1 MGAFVSRIVERN
13 MKSNQD
19 FMLEMNRITV
29 IETSKMC

>member
-1 MGAFVSRIVERN
+1 MGAFVSRVVEKN

-29 IETSKMC
+29 ILIC

>member
-1 MGAFVSRIVERN
+1 MGTFVSRVVEKN

-29 IETSKMC
+29 ILIC